1 MNNKLTDELNLEEDE
16 YNIRLPDEVKR
27 ETLIEDIDIRSSFE
41 KQIDE
46 ALFKSIQEY
55 HEHEQKIKEYET
67 RIINE
72 SFQETEDRKQ
82 QFASLLHDVNKVS
95 KFDTQIKEIYT
106 IIEPIIESYC
116 AQFITN
122 YEFDEIT
129 YEKIF
134 TTLSTI
140 RTNKNNIELLKT
152 IIIKS

>member
-1 MNNKLTDELNLEEDE
+1 MDTSNNEYIFEDDE
-16 YNIRLPDEVKR
+16 NIRVPDEVKR
-27 ETLIEDIDIRSSFE
+27 ERLIENIDIRSQFE

-46 ALFKSIQEY
+46 ALFQSIKEHTEY
-55 HEHEQKIKEYET
+55 EKKINEYET
-67 RIINE
+67 SIIYE
-72 SFQETEDRKQ
+72 SLQETKNRKQ
-82 QFASLLHDVNKVS
+82 QFASLLHDIVRIS
-95 KFDTQIKEIYT
+95 KFDTQIKEIYN
-106 IIEPIIESYC
+106 IIEPIIELYC

-152 IIIKS
+152 LIIKS